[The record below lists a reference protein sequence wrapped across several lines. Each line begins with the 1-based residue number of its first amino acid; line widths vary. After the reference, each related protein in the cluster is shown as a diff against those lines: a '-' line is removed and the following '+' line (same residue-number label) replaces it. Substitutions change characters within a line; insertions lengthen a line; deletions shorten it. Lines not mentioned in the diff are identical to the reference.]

1 MNEFEKKTERALFL
15 MSHMS
20 HLVAL
25 YDRIVLFRYVSVIY
39 FLFTFMLIFTLQSQ
53 INGQVFKKL

>member
-15 MSHMS
+15 MSRMS

-25 YDRIVLFRYVSVIY
+25 YDRIVLFRCVCNAFSY
-39 FLFTFMLIFTLQSQ
+39 FKYNFCFT
-53 INGQVFKKL
+53 KLTENSKAEN